1 MRLHSY
7 ILLCHDKT
15 ITLRLQQN
23 KYQRFKQ
30 LAEYNNRS
38 ISNFIENAALRFI
51 EEEEYLD
58 DFENDEILSNKEL
71 MGSIQQG
78 YEESIEG
85 KGKLIENGYIEIKVS
100 ALHAMEV
107 IKLPFIHRDPFDRIL
122 VATAIWENMPL
133 VNQ

>member
-1 MRLHSY
+1 MRL
-7 ILLCHDKT
+7 
-15 ITLRLQQN
+15 QEN

-30 LAEYNNRS
+30 LAHYDNRS

-71 MGSIQQG
+71 MDSIQRG

-85 KGKLIENGYIEIKVS
+85 KGKLVE
-100 ALHAMEV
+100 L
-107 IKLPFIHRDPFDRIL
+107 
-122 VATAIWENMPL
+122 
-133 VNQ
+133 